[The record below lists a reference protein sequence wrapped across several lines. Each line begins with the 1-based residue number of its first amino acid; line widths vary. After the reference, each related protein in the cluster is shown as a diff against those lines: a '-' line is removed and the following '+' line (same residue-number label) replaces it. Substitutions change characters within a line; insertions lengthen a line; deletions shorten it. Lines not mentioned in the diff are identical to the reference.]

1 MNTTAVWYLACHDNY
16 MYTTYDEYNRCMIF
30 GIPRESYVHYLRWIQ
45 PLYDIWHTTRIIYT
59 LLTMNTTA
67 VWYLAYHENY
77 RVYVHYLRW
86 IQPLYDIW
94 HTTRIICTLLT
105 MNTTAVW
112 YLAYHENHMYTTYDE
127 YNRCMIFGIPRQL
140 YVHYLRWIQ
149 PLCDSWHTTR
159 IICTQLTMNAIIVW
173 YFNDLTHKK
182 PGKQG
187 TQSAW
192 LPLMPWC

>member
-1 MNTTAVWYLACHDNY
+1 M
-16 MYTTYDEYNRCMIF
+16 
-30 GIPRESYVHYLRWIQ
+30 PREFYVHR
-45 PLYDIWHTTRIIYT
+45 
-59 LLTMNTTA
+59 LLTMNATA

-77 RVYVHYLRW
+77 MYTTHDEYNRWMIFGMPRELYVHYLRW

-127 YNRCMIFGIPRQL
+127 YNRCMIFGIPREL

-149 PLCDSWHTTR
+149 PLYDIWHTTR
-159 IICTQLTMNAIIVW
+159 IIESMYTTYDEYNRCMIFGI
-173 YFNDLTHKK
+173 
-182 PGKQG
+182 PR
-187 TQSAW
+187 
-192 LPLMPWC
+192 